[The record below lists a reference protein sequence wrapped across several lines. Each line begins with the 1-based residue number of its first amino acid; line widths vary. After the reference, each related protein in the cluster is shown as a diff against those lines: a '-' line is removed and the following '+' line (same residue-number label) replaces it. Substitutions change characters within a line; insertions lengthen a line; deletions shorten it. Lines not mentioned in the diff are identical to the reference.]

1 MQAILLLFKHAMFL
15 RLSNTTDSALNIA
28 GLNYQKSDIDLKIQ
42 DYLKASHS
50 VEEITAFIMET
61 DIGMFIVALL
71 F

>member
-50 VEEITAFIMET
+50 IEEVTAFIMET
-61 DIGMFIVALL
+61 DIGMSIVTLL

>member
-1 MQAILLLFKHAMFL
+1 MFL
-15 RLSNTTDSALNIA
+15 RLSNTTKSALNIA
-28 GLNYQKSDIDLKIQ
+28 GLDYQKSDIDLKIQ

-50 VEEITAFIMET
+50 VEDITTFIMET